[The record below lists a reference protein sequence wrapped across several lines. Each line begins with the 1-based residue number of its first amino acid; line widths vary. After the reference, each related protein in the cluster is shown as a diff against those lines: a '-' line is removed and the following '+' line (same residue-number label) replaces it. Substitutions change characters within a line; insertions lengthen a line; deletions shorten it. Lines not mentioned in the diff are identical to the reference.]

1 MRITLTLLISFFLI
15 GTVQSQ
21 DLPTVPVTTK
31 PLSEVLIERR
41 LTANASVTSLNNSQI
56 SAEVTSVVMGIGA
69 DIGDEVS
76 AGDLLISLDQ
86 ADYKLQLDSAKA
98 NTLAAQARLKQ
109 AQLRLDRAKEL
120 KTFISTD
127 DLLGRETEVAVLKA
141 DLQGLK
147 VAEKMAQRTLGK
159 TQIEAAFDG
168 IVTARQAQLG
178 QLLSPGMP
186 VLNLVQT
193 AGLEIQALVPSHL
206 SEELSAA
213 DRYEFVS
220 QNKSTAV
227 ELIKL
232 TDVVSQQAGLQTA
245 RFSMRKSESLKVG
258 QLKVGQS
265 GQLVWYLKDQLLSA
279 DLVVKRGGKL
289 GVFIAKDQ
297 KAQFMPLPNAQEGRP
312 VPLEMSTNGTEN
324 WQVIIGGRD
333 RLQDGQGITVK

>member
-56 SAEVTSVVMGIGA
+56 SAEVTAVVVGIGA
-69 DIGDEVS
+69 DIGDAVS

-86 ADYKLQLDSAKA
+86 SDYELQLASAKA

-127 DLLGRETEVAVLKA
+127 DLLARETDVAVLKA
-141 DLQGLK
+141 DLKALK
-147 VAEKMAQRTLGK
+147 VAERMAQRTLDK
-159 TQIEAAFDG
+159 TQIKAAFDG

-178 QLLSPGMP
+178 QLLSAGMP

-193 AGLEIQALVPSHL
+193 TGLEIQALVPSHL

-245 RFSMRKSESLKVG
+245 RFSPLNSNP
-258 QLKVGQS
+258 LKVGQS
-265 GQLVWYLKDQLLSA
+265 GQLVWYLNDQLLSA
-279 DLVVKRGGKL
+279 DLVVKRQGQL
-289 GVFIAKDQ
+289 GVFIARGQ

-312 VPLEMSTNGTEN
+312 VPLDMSTSGAEN

-333 RLQDGQGITVK
+333 RLQDGHSITIK